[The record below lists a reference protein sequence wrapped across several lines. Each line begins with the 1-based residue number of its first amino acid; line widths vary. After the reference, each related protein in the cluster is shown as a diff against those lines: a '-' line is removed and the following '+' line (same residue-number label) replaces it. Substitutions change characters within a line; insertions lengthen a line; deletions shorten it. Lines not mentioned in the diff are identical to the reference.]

1 MENNL
6 MVSID
11 CITYNH
17 EDYIAEAIESFLCQK
32 TDFEFEILIHD
43 DASTDKTA
51 EIIKR
56 YETKYPKLIKPIY
69 QTENQYSKGATLGLF
84 NEERAKGKYIAVC
97 EGDDYW
103 TDPYKLQKQVDFM
116 EAHPECS
123 MCVHAANRVSAIS
136 KKIVS
141 SVRPAKESRVLSVE
155 EIIEGG
161 GGFIATNSILYV
173 KDKISDYPAF
183 YLNSPIGDYPLV
195 IHGALQGSVYYMEDN
210 MSAYRIGVM
219 GSWTQKEFS
228 QIDKKIKH
236 MKEMSEMLDGVNRFT
251 GFTYNDVIQRT
262 KKKEEFYLLLESG
275 QIKQAK
281 TEEYREFYN
290 QLEFK
295 RKMAFQVKTHF
306 PTLSQKLIYVK
317 SRLLQQ

>member
-1 MENNL
+1 MGTNVK
-6 MVSID
+6 VSID

-17 EDYIAEAIESFLCQK
+17 EPYIADAIESFLMQK

-43 DASTDKTA
+43 DASTDATA
-51 EIIKR
+51 EIIR
-56 YETKYPKLIKPIY
+56 SYEKKHPELIKPIY
-69 QTENQYSKGATLGLF
+69 QTENQYSKGATLGRF
-84 NEERAKGKYIAVC
+84 NEERAKGKYLAVC

-103 TDPYKLQKQVDFM
+103 TDPYKLQKQIDYM

-123 MCVHAANRVSAIS
+123 MCVHAADRVSAVS
-136 KKIVS
+136 KKAIS
-141 SVRPAKESRVLSVE
+141 SVRPANENRKLTVE

-161 GGFIATNSILYV
+161 GGFIATNSIVFV

-195 IHGALQGSVYYMEDN
+195 IHAALQGIVYYMDDN
-210 MSAYRIGVM
+210 MSAYRVGVS

-236 MKEMSEMLDGVNRFT
+236 MKAMGEMLDGVNRFT
-251 GFTYNDVIQRT
+251 GFAYNQVIQKT

-275 QIKQAK
+275 RIKEAK
-281 TEEYREFYN
+281 TEEYREFYD
-290 QLEFK
+290 QLEFR
-295 RKMAFQVKTHF
+295 RKLAFQVKSQF
-306 PTLSQKLIYVK
+306 PALSQKLIYAK
-317 SRLLQQ
+317 GRLLQ